1 MNRGFLMKRLI
12 LVSLIFLIYLGSVG
26 CSDSSSSIQE
36 QKNED
41 MNNKGFQDSIIKS

>member
-1 MNRGFLMKRLI
+1 MKRLI
-12 LVSLIFLIYLGSVG
+12 LLSVVFLISCVDGR
-26 CSDSSSSIQE
+26 CSESSPFIQE